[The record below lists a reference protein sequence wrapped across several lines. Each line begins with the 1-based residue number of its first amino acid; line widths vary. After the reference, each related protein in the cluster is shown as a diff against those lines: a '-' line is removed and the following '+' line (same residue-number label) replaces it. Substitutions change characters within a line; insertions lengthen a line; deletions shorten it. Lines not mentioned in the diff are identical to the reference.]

1 MKKSN
6 LPPPQSGESRHTAPR
21 ISGADDPGI
30 AFQRAIA
37 AYQGRKFEDVE
48 RYCTEIIKRL
58 PQHVDALH
66 MLGLVKAQQGQF
78 SVAADLFRRAIK
90 LRPSNATFHALLGR
104 SLVASGRAGD
114 AIASLDEALRLKSD
128 LYEAAYDKGTALIA
142 LGRLNEAIVNFD
154 EILRR
159 QPGAV
164 DVLYN
169 RGTALLNLERFPE
182 ALQNFDAVLT
192 RKPDSAEAHNNR
204 GVALRR
210 MNRSREALNSFD
222 IALRYR
228 PHHVPTLINR
238 GAALQDLGRF
248 KEAIECFDEALLRDP
263 RSVEALYN
271 RSDTRRTLKQ
281 YDLAIED
288 LERLLAISPKY
299 DYASGYLL
307 YAKLSSCDWAGVPE
321 LVSSIEADLRKGL
334 RCATPFTMVAA
345 SQSSELALI
354 ATEIYVADKCPA
366 KAPLWQS
373 ERYRHEKIRL
383 AYLSADFHS
392 HATAYLMAELFETHD
407 STRFETMAVS
417 FGPSEDGP
425 MRKRLE
431 SAFNRFVDVRE
442 MSDFDVA
449 QFLRNAE
456 IDIAIDLKGHTHE
469 SRPGILAHRP
479 APIQVNYL
487 GFPGTMAA
495 SYIDYLIADHIMTP
509 PGSERF
515 YREKIVRLPGSYQ
528 VNDRTRLIAATSSS
542 RMEHQ
547 LPEQGFVFCCFN
559 NSFKILPEI
568 FAIWMRLLASVEGS
582 VLWLLEDSQAAMR
595 NLRVAAQKHGISQDR
610 LIFARRISLQD
621 HLARHTHADLF
632 LDTLPCNAHTTASD
646 ALWAGLP
653 VLTSIGES
661 FASRVAAS
669 LLTAVGLSELVTNS
683 LADYEALALKLAT
696 EPQTLAALR
705 EKLAQNRLTT
715 SLFDTQRFRQHIEAA
730 YVTMWERYQ
739 GSLPAE
745 AFDVPLQITRD

>member
-6 LPPPQSGESRHTAPR
+6 LPPSQFGENRRTVPKT
-21 ISGADDPGI
+21 SGADDPRI
-30 AFQRAIA
+30 AFQKAIA
-37 AYQGRKFEDVE
+37 AYQGRKFEEVE
-48 RYCTEIIKRL
+48 HYCAEVIKRL

-66 MLGLVKAQQGQF
+66 MLGLVKAQRAQF
-78 SVAADLFRRAIK
+78 SVAVDLFKRAIK
-90 LRPSNATFHALLGR
+90 LQPANATFHALLGR
-104 SLVASGRAGD
+104 SFVASGRPGD
-114 AIASLDEALRLKSD
+114 ALTSLDEALRLKSD
-128 LYEAAYDKGTALIA
+128 LLEAAYDKGTALIA
-142 LGRLNEAIVNFD
+142 LGRLDEAVVNFD
-154 EILRR
+154 EVLKRR
-159 QPGAV
+159 PGAV

-169 RGTALLNLERFPE
+169 RGTALLNLGRFTE
-182 ALQNFDAVLT
+182 ALENFDAVLT

-204 GVALRR
+204 GATLRR
-210 MNRSREALNSFD
+210 MNRSREALDSFD
-222 IALRYR
+222 LALRYR

-238 GAALQDLGRF
+238 GAALQDLSRF
-248 KEAIECFDEALLRDP
+248 KEAVDCFDEALRRDP
-263 RSVEALYN
+263 QSVEALYN
-271 RSDTRRTLKQ
+271 RSDTRRNLKR

-288 LERLLAISPKY
+288 LESLLAISPKY
-299 DYASGYLL
+299 DYAPGYLL
-307 YAKLSSCDWAGVPE
+307 YAKLSSCDWAGMPE
-321 LVSSIEADLRKGL
+321 LVSKIEADLRKGL
-334 RCATPFTMVAA
+334 RCATPFIMVSA
-345 SQSSELALI
+345 SQSSELALV

-366 KAPLWQS
+366 KTPLWQS
-373 ERYRHEKIRL
+373 ERYQHEKIRL

-431 SAFNRFVDVRE
+431 AAFDRFVDVRE

-479 APIQVNYL
+479 APIQINYL

-495 SYIDYLIADHIMTP
+495 SYIDYLIADHIVTP

-528 VNDRTRLIAATSSS
+528 VNDRSRLIAATSGG
-542 RMEHQ
+542 RMEHH

-595 NLRVAAQKHGISQDR
+595 NLRAAALKHGISQDR
-610 LIFARRISLQD
+610 LIFAQRIPLQD
-621 HLARHTHADLF
+621 HLARHAYADLF
-632 LDTLPCNAHTTASD
+632 LDTLPYNAHTTASD

-653 VLTSIGES
+653 VLTCAGES

-669 LLTAVGLSELVTNS
+669 LLMAVGLPELVTDN

-696 EPQTLAALR
+696 EQHTLAALR
-705 EKLAQNRLTT
+705 EQLAQNRLTT
-715 SLFDTQRFRQHIEAA
+715 PLFDTQSFRQHIEAA
-730 YVTMWERYQ
+730 YVTMWKRYEN
-739 GSLPAE
+739 GLPAE
-745 AFDVPLQITRD
+745 AFDVPLQMA